1 MTAQEYY
8 TDKYKLDI
16 GLLPNN
22 ISNAITTNWIEH
34 IDTPYEAI
42 LGHFKKYN
50 IATIDI
56 NQRSLKNGN
65 EIESEEIQSQAEVI
79 DISEP
84 IGRNYPIKFDV
95 NISDPYTY
103 LNTNVLVNKMGIKNF
118 EKLKN
123 LERKICEEN
132 VSIVKEVKFSAVG
145 FKKLHKEIFG
155 NLYEWAGK
163 TRNVNFSIGNVCFAP
178 MKFLEQSLNDYF
190 AIIADD
196 MAHKNEINQEM
207 WVKKAANHFGEL
219 LFIHPFRDGNG
230 RTTRKFIDFFLKEK
244 GIKLEWFRLNREKYF
259 AASEIA
265 INKGDNKDFEVLFL
279 SILKI

>member
-8 TDKYKLDI
+8 RNQYKLDI

-34 IDTPYEAI
+34 IDTPYETI
-42 LGHFKKYN
+42 LGYFKKHK
-50 IATIDI
+50 IDI
-56 NQRSLKNGN
+56 INIDQRSLKNSNVIGSE
-65 EIESEEIQSQAEVI
+65 EIESQAVVH
-79 DISEP
+79 DIPEP
-84 IGRNYPIKFDV
+84 IDRNYPIKFNV

-118 EKLKN
+118 EILKN
-123 LERKICEEN
+123 QERKICEEN
-132 VSIVKEVKFSAVG
+132 VSIVKEVKFSAIG
-145 FKKLHKEIFG
+145 FKRLHKEIFG
-155 NLYEWAGK
+155 DLYEWAGK

-178 MKFLEQSLNDYF
+178 MKFLEQSLKDYF
-190 AIIADD
+190 IIIADD
-196 MAHKNEINQEM
+196 ISHKNEITQGN

-230 RTTRKFIDFFLKEK
+230 RTTRKFIDFFLEEK

-259 AASEIA
+259 EASEIT
-265 INKGDNKDFEVLFL
+265 INKGNNRAFEVLFL
-279 SILKI
+279 AILKI

>member
-196 MAHKNEINQEM
+196 IAHKIEITQEM

-230 RTTRKFIDFFLKEK
+230 RTTRKFIDFF
-244 GIKLEWFRLNREKYF
+244 F
-259 AASEIA
+259 
-265 INKGDNKDFEVLFL
+265 
-279 SILKI
+279 